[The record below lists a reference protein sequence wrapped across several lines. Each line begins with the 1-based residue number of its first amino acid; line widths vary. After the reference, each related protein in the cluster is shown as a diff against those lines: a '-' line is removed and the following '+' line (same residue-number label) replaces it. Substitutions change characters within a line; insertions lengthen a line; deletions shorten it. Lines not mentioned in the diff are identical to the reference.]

1 MSSDGGHWQDGHMAP
16 SNRQAFGIDFGG
28 TGIKGAPV
36 DLEVGDFAE
45 ERVRI
50 TTPQPATPE
59 AKPSP
64 GYETGEVELPP
75 NRTPGKNSLAGS
87 PDRR

>member
-1 MSSDGGHWQDGHMAP
+1 MGD
-16 SNRQAFGIDFGG
+16 QAFGIDFGG

-50 TTPQPATPE
+50 TTPQPATPDAVAGVFAE
-59 AKPSP
+59 LLTHFPAS
-64 GYETGEVELPP
+64 TGPVGV
-75 NRTPGKNSLAGS
+75 TT
-87 PDRR
+87 DRGAYATRGRLRF